1 MPITRALL
9 KLAGS
14 CVLASVLVAG
24 MLFPVAGGFGFV
36 SNRAADAVDN
46 VSAELVE
53 GTVPGRGPQGGAGRE
68 TQREK

>member
-1 MPITRALL
+1 
-9 KLAGS
+9 
-14 CVLASVLVAG
+14 

-53 GTVPGRGPQGGAGRE
+53 GTVPGGGAPGGGGRGPPGDVCGAGPGGIGPA
-68 TQREK
+68 